1 MNDWLIQQGI
11 GNPQTG
17 LMLGLLLGLLLAVVS
32 AWIASKRGGQA
43 EAGRLQP
50 ELEDRESRLEQAAKA
65 LAEAEQ
71 ESAVLQSRA
80 ADREQ
85 HYREQILKLE
95 AAEKRLSENFERL
108 AGKIFEDR
116 SEKLSE
122 LNTKQLDTLLK
133 PLGEK
138 LTEFRTTVENANKQE
153 TSQHEVMKEKI
164 ADLEKL
170 NQRLHQDA
178 TNLSRALTTNVKAQ
192 GNWGEL
198 QLERLL
204 ELSGLQK
211 GVGFSTQYSVT
222 TGGGQRIQ
230 PDLVLHLPE
239 GKSIVLDSKVSLVA
253 WTRYMSVEGGGSE
266 NTGENTSDN
275 GDEARA
281 VALKE
286 HVQSL
291 RQHVKSLGEKRYAE
305 IPELNSLDFVLM
317 FVPIEAALIGALQA
331 DPELAEFGLRNKVAL
346 LSPTNFLATM
356 RTVASLWSVHKQNAN
371 AREIAR
377 RAGLL
382 YDKFAGFVENLQG
395 VGERLRQAQQSYDD
409 AFSQLSTGAG
419 NLLRQTDMLRG
430 LGARNTR
437 ELEQK
442 LREQASQENPVLEVV
457 PASAPLKEKVVKEK
471 VAKERVVKEGMEEEG
486 KAGAGED

>member
-1 MNDWLIQQGI
+1 MTGMNDWLIQHGI
-11 GNPQTG
+11 GNPQMG

-32 AWIASKRGGQA
+32 AWVASRRSSKA
-43 EAGRLQP
+43 ELSRLQP
-50 ELEDRESRLEQAAKA
+50 EIDALDARLEQAAQT
-65 LAEAEQ
+65 LAESEQ
-71 ESAVLQSRA
+71 ENAVLQARA

-85 HYREQILKLE
+85 HYQEQILKLE

-122 LNTKQLDTLLK
+122 LNTKQLDVLLK

-138 LTEFRTTVENANKQE
+138 LTEFRNTVEKANKQE
-153 TSQHEVMKEKI
+153 TAQHEVMKEKI
-164 ADLEKL
+164 GDLEKL
-170 NQRLHQDA
+170 NERLHQDA

-211 GVGFSTQYSVT
+211 GVGYSTQYSVIT
-222 TGGGQRIQ
+222 EGGQRIQ

-253 WTRYMSVEGGGSE
+253 WTRYMSIEGGGAE
-266 NTGENTSDN
+266 
-275 GDEARA
+275 DEEKRGA
-281 VALKE
+281 ALKE

-291 RQHVKSLGEKRYAE
+291 RQQVKSLGEKRYAE

-356 RTVASLWSVHKQNAN
+356 RTVASVWSVHKQNRN
-371 AREIAR
+371 AQEIAR

-382 YDKFAGFVENLQG
+382 YDKFAGFVENLQQIG
-395 VGERLRQAQQSYDD
+395 DRLRQAQQSYDD
-409 AFSQLSTGAG
+409 AFGQLSTGTG
-419 NLLRQTDMLRG
+419 NLLRQTDMLRE
-430 LGARNTR
+430 LGARNTKQLDQTLADQAR
-437 ELEQK
+437 EESPALTVVSGE
-442 LREQASQENPVLEVV
+442 ENKPQ
-457 PASAPLKEKVVKEK
+457 
-471 VAKERVVKEGMEEEG
+471 
-486 KAGAGED
+486 